1 MNYDLNPISLK
12 TVAGIKSDWYK
23 QVDEIGEEG
32 AYLYSGIERIVDWCE
47 KVITE
52 KQTFLWEL
60 CHTKADTPCAIV
72 EVADAS
78 KSKDPAFKLLTIYLE
93 PRLILDCKDEIRKED
108 LQEITSV
115 YTYALVNSLQL
126 AQDNGTFKLKIYGRT
141 EEMRSLFDALVLNT
155 DNEDTGVTIYRQGKW
170 LVIDGKG

>member
-1 MNYDLNPISLK
+1 MSYDLKPISQK
-12 TVAGIKSDWYK
+12 TIDGIKLEWFN
-23 QVDEIGEEG
+23 QVDDIGEEG
-32 AYLYSGIERIVDWCE
+32 AYLYSGIERLVDWCE

-52 KQTFLWEL
+52 EQTFLWEL
-60 CHTKADTPCAIV
+60 CHTDVKVPSAVV

-108 LQEITSV
+108 LEEITSV
-115 YTYALVNSLQL
+115 YMYALVNSLKL
-126 AQDNGTFKLKIYGRT
+126 AEANGTTKLKIYGRT

-155 DNEDTGVTIYRQGKW
+155 DSEGTGVTIYRQSKW
-170 LVIDGKG
+170 LVIDGKR

>member
-1 MNYDLNPISLK
+1 MSYDLKPISQK
-12 TVAGIKSDWYK
+12 TIDGIKLEWIN
-23 QVDEIGEEG
+23 QVDDIGEEG
-32 AYLYSGIERIVDWCE
+32 AYLYSGIERLVDWCE
-47 KVITE
+47 KVISE

-60 CHTKADTPCAIV
+60 YHKDAGVPRAVV

-78 KSKDPAFKLLTIYLE
+78 KSKDPSFKLLTIYLE

-115 YTYALVNSLQL
+115 YTYALVHSLQL
-126 AQDNGTFKLKIYGRT
+126 AQSNGTDKLKIYGRT
-141 EEMRSLFDALVLNT
+141 EEMRSLFDALVLNADT
-155 DNEDTGVTIYRQGKW
+155 EDAGVTVYRQGKW